1 MSVSFGSGGGDSP
14 DIAQH
19 NRKRRVGVIAIAIVS
34 TFALVAGIGLATS
47 SLIHHDDA
55 SSSAWV
61 KPVADNPDAFSAVTS
76 VAYKSGQSFVDTPTY
91 ISDQAYRNRVGDG
104 ELKTQDAMV
113 MALTRARGDVASV
126 DDLWADGGSRY
137 QGQYNSVIAL
147 YGTANGDYL
156 VGRASSNENGA
167 KTVQALAGPNANNGE
182 VYDDIIYDKIDG
194 LVYVPKHY
202 IKNAN
207 GKSSNLRIQVLTQ
220 VGEDGQASNIGGVD
234 IAANIDGG
242 EGIKGLVRSG
252 VVRAAAL
259 DTQIRL
265 QMFDDADA
273 LLTASHDDLVRQVT
287 INGVP
292 FDSDSDVFAYD
303 ADTGE
308 LVIDQA
314 PLGVHDIA
322 VSVRA
327 KNAVSSAAADVA
339 GALGDLGVRKAYAKA
354 FSGKGEIWSGGKHAI
369 FTFPKVPTVNQVVRF
384 ATNFWYSSNAAWDD
398 RPEQANSGTSE
409 PNLPAGGTVA
419 EATATAILNGT
430 GIDVNSLS
438 AYTGNQLNHML
449 QHGDASNEAGGI
461 KLPAFFASLACAHI
475 NTPLD
480 SSVTATDKEG
490 IYHGNAMMRVYQVD
504 QGSKSAIVGFI
515 TPSTHTQAGVG
526 MFRIWWDVPPTKGK
540 VTMQKVSADPE
551 YVKTHSKYYSLAGA
565 KYALK
570 KGDKVM
576 HTFTTGND
584 GKATDTATVDA
595 GTYTICETKASL
607 GHTLNSRCKD
617 VTVKADSNQNVV
629 MDGQFTEPLATR
641 PVSLKKESFK
651 KSYSDNNNA
660 YDLTGAEYTLYDE
673 NNHVVH
679 VFVTDKDGNTKPVN
693 VKYGRYTLRETKAP
707 HKGYEISDEVK
718 SVEITAGGEV
728 YVF

>member
-1 MSVSFGSGGGDSP
+1 MSVSFGSGSGDSP

-19 NRKRRVGVIAIAIVS
+19 NRKRRASVIAIAIVS
-34 TFALVAGIGLATS
+34 AFALVAGIGLATS
-47 SLIHHDDA
+47 SLMHRDDA

-61 KPVADNPDAFSAVTS
+61 KPIVDNPDAFSAVTS

-91 ISDQAYRNRVGDG
+91 ISDQADRARVGDG
-104 ELKTQDAMV
+104 KLDVQDAMIV
-113 MALTRARGDVASV
+113 ALTRARGDVASI

-167 KTVQALAGPNANNGE
+167 KTVQALAGPNANNG
-182 VYDDIIYDKIDG
+182 VIYDDIMYDKDSG

-202 IKNAN
+202 TRDAN

-220 VGEDGQASNIGGVD
+220 VGEDEQTSNIGGVD

-242 EGIKGLVRSG
+242 DGIKGLARSG

-265 QMFDDADA
+265 QMFDDANA
-273 LLTASHDDLVRQVT
+273 LLAASHDDLVQQVS

-292 FDSDSDVFAYD
+292 FDDDSDAFTYD
-303 ADTGE
+303 AATGE

-327 KNAVSSAAADVA
+327 KNVVASAAADVA
-339 GALGDLGVRKAYAKA
+339 GALGNLGVQKAYAKD
-354 FSGKGEIWSGGKHAI
+354 FGGKGEIWAGGKHAI
-369 FTFPKVPTVNQVVRF
+369 FTFPKIPTVNQTIQF
-384 ATNFWYSSNAAWDD
+384 ATNFWYSSNRAWDHM
-398 RPEQANSGTSE
+398 PEQAGSGTSE
-409 PNLPAGGTVA
+409 PNLPAGGTNA
-419 EATATAILNGT
+419 EATAAAILNGT
-430 GIDVNSLS
+430 GIDINSLS
-438 AYTGNQLNHML
+438 AYTGDQLNHML
-449 QHGDASNEAGGI
+449 QHGVASDEAGGI

-480 SSVTATDKEG
+480 TSIKPTGQEG
-490 IYHGNAMMRVYQVD
+490 IYRGNAMMRVYQVD

-540 VTMQKVSADPE
+540 VTMQKVSADSE

-565 KYALK
+565 KYDLK
-570 KGDKVM
+570 KGDKVV
-576 HTFTTGND
+576 HTFTTGAD
-584 GKATDTATVDA
+584 GKATDSATVDA

-607 GHTLNSRCKD
+607 GHKLNSRCKD

-629 MDGQFTEPLATR
+629 MDGQFAEELATR

-673 NNHVVH
+673 NNNVVH
-679 VFVTDKDGNTKPVN
+679 VFVTDKDGHTEPVN

-707 HKGYEISDEVK
+707 HEGYEISDEVK

-728 YVF
+728 YMF

>member
-19 NRKRRVGVIAIAIVS
+19 NRKRRASIIAIAIVS

-47 SLIHHDDA
+47 SLMHRDDA

-61 KPVADNPDAFSAVTS
+61 KPIVDKPDAFSAVTS

-91 ISDQAYRNRVGDG
+91 ISDQADRARVGDG
-104 ELKTQDAMV
+104 KLDVQDAMIV
-113 MALTRARGDVASV
+113 ALTRARGDVASI

-156 VGRASSNENGA
+156 VGRASSNEHGA
-167 KTVQALAGPNANNGE
+167 KTVQALAGPNANNG
-182 VYDDIIYDKIDG
+182 VTYDDIIYDKIDG

-202 IKNAN
+202 TRDAN

-220 VGEDGQASNIGGVD
+220 VGEDEQTSNIGGVD
-234 IAANIDGG
+234 IATNIDGG
-242 EGIKGLVRSG
+242 DGIKGLARSG

-265 QMFDDADA
+265 QMFDNADA
-273 LLTASHDDLVRQVT
+273 LLAASHDDLVQQVS

-322 VSVRA
+322 VNVRA
-327 KNAVSSAAADVA
+327 KNAVASAAVDVA
-339 GALGDLGVRKAYAKA
+339 GALGSIGVHKAYAKD
-354 FSGKGEIWSGGKHAI
+354 FGGKGEIWSGGKHAI
-369 FTFPKVPTVNQVVRF
+369 FTFPKVPTVNQVVQF
-384 ATNFWYSSNAAWDD
+384 ATNFWYSSNRAWDHL
-398 RPEQANSGTSE
+398 PENGGGTAE
-409 PNLPAGGTVA
+409 PNLPAGGTNA
-419 EATATAILNGT
+419 ETTAAAILNGT

-438 AYTGNQLNHML
+438 AYTGDQLNHML
-449 QHGDASNEAGGI
+449 QHGVASNEAGGI

-480 SSVTATDKEG
+480 TSVKPTGQEG
-490 IYHGNAMMRVYQVD
+490 IYNGKAMMRVYQVD

-540 VTMQKVSADPE
+540 VTMQKVSADSE

-565 KYALK
+565 KYDLK
-570 KGDKVM
+570 KGDKVV
-576 HTFTTGND
+576 HTFTTGAD
-584 GKATDTATVDA
+584 GKATDSATVDA

-607 GHTLNSRCKD
+607 GHKLNSRCKD

-629 MDGQFTEPLATR
+629 MDGQFAEELATR

-673 NNHVVH
+673 NNNVVH
-679 VFVTDKDGNTKPVN
+679 VFVTDKDGHTEPVN

-707 HKGYEISDEVK
+707 HEGYEISDEVK

-728 YVF
+728 YMF

>member
-19 NRKRRVGVIAIAIVS
+19 NRKRRASIIAIAIVS

-47 SLIHHDDA
+47 SLMHRDDA

-61 KPVADNPDAFSAVTS
+61 KPIVDKPDAFSAVTS

-91 ISDQAYRNRVGDG
+91 ISDQADRARVGDG
-104 ELKTQDAMV
+104 KLDVQDAMV
-113 MALTRARGDVASV
+113 VALTRARGDVASV

-156 VGRASSNENGA
+156 VGRASSNEHGA
-167 KTVQALAGPNANNGE
+167 KTVQALAGPNANNG
-182 VYDDIIYDKIDG
+182 VTYDDIIYDKIDG

-202 IKNAN
+202 TRDAN

-220 VGEDGQASNIGGVD
+220 VGEDEQTSNIGGVD

-242 EGIKGLVRSG
+242 DGIKGLARSG

-273 LLTASHDDLVRQVT
+273 LLAASHDDLVQQVS

-327 KNAVSSAAADVA
+327 KNAVASAAVDVA
-339 GALGDLGVRKAYAKA
+339 GALGNLGVHKAYAKN
-354 FSGKGEIWSGGKHAI
+354 FGGKGEIWAFGQHAI
-369 FTFPKVPTVNQVVRF
+369 FTFPKVPTVNQVVQF
-384 ATNFWYSSNAAWDD
+384 ATNFWYSSNLAWDNL
-398 RPEQANSGTSE
+398 PQNGGGTAE
-409 PNLPAGGTVA
+409 PNLPAGGTNA
-419 EATATAILNGT
+419 EATAAAILNGT
-430 GIDVNSLS
+430 GIDINSLS
-438 AYTGNQLNHML
+438 AYTGDQLNHML
-449 QHGDASNEAGGI
+449 QHNNPSNEAGGI

-480 SSVTATDKEG
+480 TSVKPTGQEG
-490 IYHGNAMMRVYQVD
+490 IYNGQAMMRVYQVD

-540 VTMQKVSADPE
+540 VTMQKVSADSE

-565 KYALK
+565 KYDLK
-570 KGDKVM
+570 KGDKVV
-576 HTFTTGND
+576 HTFTTGAD
-584 GKATDTATVDA
+584 GKATDSATVDA

-607 GHTLNSRCKD
+607 GHKLNSRCKD

-629 MDGQFTEPLATR
+629 MDGQFAEELATR

-673 NNHVVH
+673 NNNVVH
-679 VFVTDKDGNTKPVN
+679 VFVTDKDGHTEPVN

-707 HKGYEISDEVK
+707 HEGYEISDEVK

-728 YVF
+728 YMF

>member
-1 MSVSFGSGGGDSP
+1 MSVLFGSGGGDSP

-19 NRKRRVGVIAIAIVS
+19 NRKRRASIIAIAIVS

-47 SLIHHDDA
+47 SLMHRDDA

-61 KPVADNPDAFSAVTS
+61 KPIVDKPDAFSAVTS

-91 ISDQAYRNRVGDG
+91 ISDQADRARVGDG
-104 ELKTQDAMV
+104 KLDVQDAMV
-113 MALTRARGDVASV
+113 VALTRARGDVASV

-156 VGRASSNENGA
+156 VGRASSNEYGA
-167 KTVQALAGPNANNGE
+167 KTVQALAGPNANNG
-182 VYDDIIYDKIDG
+182 VTYDDIIYDKIDG

-202 IKNAN
+202 TRDAN

-220 VGEDGQASNIGGVD
+220 VGEDEQTSNIGGVD
-234 IAANIDGG
+234 IATNIDGG
-242 EGIKGLVRSG
+242 DGIKGLVRSG

-265 QMFDDADA
+265 QMFDNADA
-273 LLTASHDDLVRQVT
+273 LLAASHDDLVQQMS

-327 KNAVSSAAADVA
+327 KNAVASAAVDVA
-339 GALGDLGVRKAYAKA
+339 GALGSIGVHKAYAKN
-354 FSGKGEIWSGGKHAI
+354 FGGKGEIWAGGQHAI
-369 FTFPKVPTVNQVVRF
+369 FTFPKVPTVNQVVQF
-384 ATNFWYSSNAAWDD
+384 ATNFWYSSNRAWDHL
-398 RPEQANSGTSE
+398 PENGGGTAE
-409 PNLPAGGTVA
+409 PNLPAGGTNA
-419 EATATAILNGT
+419 ETTAAAILNGT

-438 AYTGNQLNHML
+438 AYTGDQLNHML
-449 QHGDASNEAGGI
+449 QHGVASNEAGGI

-480 SSVTATDKEG
+480 TSVKPTGQEG
-490 IYHGNAMMRVYQVD
+490 IYNGQAMMRVYQVD

-540 VTMQKVSADPE
+540 VTMQKVSADSE

-565 KYALK
+565 KYDLK
-570 KGDKVM
+570 KGDKVV
-576 HTFTTGND
+576 HTFTTGAD
-584 GKATDTATVDA
+584 GKATDSATVDA

-607 GHTLNSRCKD
+607 GHKLNSRCKD

-629 MDGQFTEPLATR
+629 MDGQFAEELATR

-673 NNHVVH
+673 NNNVVH
-679 VFVTDKDGNTKPVN
+679 VFVTDKDGHTEPVN

-707 HKGYEISDEVK
+707 HEGYEISDEVK

-728 YVF
+728 YMF

>member
-1 MSVSFGSGGGDSP
+1 MSVSFGSGDGASP
-14 DIAQH
+14 DVVQH
-19 NRKRRVGVIAIAIVS
+19 NRKRRVGAIAVAIVS

-47 SLIHHDDA
+47 SLMHRDDA

-61 KPVADNPDAFSAVTS
+61 KPIVDNPDAFSAVTS

-91 ISDQAYRNRVGDG
+91 ISDQADRARVGDG
-104 ELKTQDAMV
+104 KLDVQDAMV
-113 MALTRARGDVASV
+113 VALTRARGDVASV

-156 VGRASSNENGA
+156 VGRASSNEHGA
-167 KTVQALAGPNANNGE
+167 KTVQALAGPNANNG
-182 VYDDIIYDKIDG
+182 VTYDDIIYDKIDG

-202 IKNAN
+202 TRDAN

-220 VGEDGQASNIGGVD
+220 VGEDEQTSNIGGVD
-234 IAANIDGG
+234 IATNIDGG
-242 EGIKGLVRSG
+242 DGIKGLVQSG
-252 VVRAAAL
+252 IVRAAAL

-265 QMFDDADA
+265 QMFDNADA
-273 LLTASHDDLVRQVT
+273 LLAASHDDLVQQVS

-327 KNAVSSAAADVA
+327 KNAVASAAVDVA
-339 GALGDLGVRKAYAKA
+339 GALGSIGVHKAYAKD
-354 FSGKGEIWSGGKHAI
+354 FGGKGEIWSGGKHAI
-369 FTFPKVPTVNQVVRF
+369 FTFPKVPTVNQVVQF
-384 ATNFWYSSNAAWDD
+384 ATNFWYSSNLAWDHL
-398 RPEQANSGTSE
+398 PENGGGTAE
-409 PNLPAGGTVA
+409 PNLPAGGTTA

-438 AYTGNQLNHML
+438 AYTGDQLNHML
-449 QHGDASNEAGGI
+449 QHNDPSNEAGGI

-480 SSVTATDKEG
+480 TSVNPTGQEG
-490 IYHGNAMMRVYQVD
+490 IYRGNAMMRIYQVN
-504 QGSKSAIVGFI
+504 QASKSAIVGFI

-540 VTMQKVSADPE
+540 VTMQKVSADSE

-565 KYALK
+565 KYDLK
-570 KGDKVM
+570 KGDKVV
-576 HTFTTGND
+576 HTFTTGAD
-584 GKATDTATVDA
+584 GKATDSATVDA

-607 GHTLNSRCKD
+607 GHKLNSRCKD

-629 MDGQFTEPLATR
+629 MDGQFAEELATR

-673 NNHVVH
+673 NNNVVH
-679 VFVTDKDGNTKPVN
+679 VFVTNKDGHTKPVN
-693 VKYGRYTLRETKAP
+693 VKYGKYTLRETKAP
-707 HKGYEISDEVK
+707 HEGYEISDEVK

-728 YVF
+728 YMF

>member
-1 MSVSFGSGGGDSP
+1 M
-14 DIAQH
+14 
-19 NRKRRVGVIAIAIVS
+19 
-34 TFALVAGIGLATS
+34 
-47 SLIHHDDA
+47 
-55 SSSAWV
+55 
-61 KPVADNPDAFSAVTS
+61 
-76 VAYKSGQSFVDTPTY
+76 
-91 ISDQAYRNRVGDG
+91 
-104 ELKTQDAMV
+104 
-113 MALTRARGDVASV
+113 
-126 DDLWADGGSRY
+126 
-137 QGQYNSVIAL
+137 IAL

-182 VYDDIIYDKIDG
+182 IYDDIIYDKIDG

-202 IKNAN
+202 MTDAN

-273 LLTASHDDLVRQVT
+273 LLAASHDDLVRQVT

-322 VSVRA
+322 VSVHA

-339 GALGDLGVRKAYAKA
+339 GALGDLGVHKAYAKD
-354 FSGKGEIWSGGKHAI
+354 FGGKGEIWSGGKHAI
-369 FTFPKVPTVNQVVRF
+369 FTFPKVPTVNQAVRF

-409 PNLPAGGTVA
+409 PNLPAGGTAA
-419 EATATAILNGT
+419 EATAAAILNVRFATNFWYSSNAAWDDRPEQANSGTSEPNLPAGGTAAEATAAAILNGT

-449 QHGDASNEAGGI
+449 QHGVASNEAGGI

-526 MFRIWWDVPPTKGK
+526 MFRIWWEVPPTKGK

-570 KGDKVM
+570 KGDKVV
-576 HTFTTGND
+576 HTFTTGNN

-718 SVEITAGGEV
+718 SVEITAGGGV

>member
-19 NRKRRVGVIAIAIVS
+19 NRKRRVSIIAIAIVS

-47 SLIHHDDA
+47 SLMHRDDA

-61 KPVADNPDAFSAVTS
+61 KPIVDKPDAFSAVTS

-91 ISDQAYRNRVGDG
+91 ISDQADRARVGDG
-104 ELKTQDAMV
+104 KLDVQDAMV
-113 MALTRARGDVASV
+113 VALTRARGDVTSV

-156 VGRASSNENGA
+156 VGRASSNEHGA
-167 KTVQALAGPNANNGE
+167 KTVQALAGPNANNG
-182 VYDDIIYDKIDG
+182 VTYDDIIYDKIDG

-202 IKNAN
+202 TRDAN

-220 VGEDGQASNIGGVD
+220 VGEDEQTSNIGGVD
-234 IAANIDGG
+234 IATNIDGG
-242 EGIKGLVRSG
+242 DGIKGLVRSG

-265 QMFDDADA
+265 QMFDNADA
-273 LLTASHDDLVRQVT
+273 LLAASHDDLVQQVS

-327 KNAVSSAAADVA
+327 KNVVASAAVDVA
-339 GALGDLGVRKAYAKA
+339 GALGNLGVHKAYAKN
-354 FSGKGEIWSGGKHAI
+354 FGGKGEIWAFGQHAI
-369 FTFPKVPTVNQVVRF
+369 FTFPKVPTVNQVVQF
-384 ATNFWYSSNAAWDD
+384 ATNFWYSSNLAWDHL
-398 RPEQANSGTSE
+398 PENGGGTAE
-409 PNLPAGGTVA
+409 PNLPAGGTNA
-419 EATATAILNGT
+419 EATAAAILNGT
-430 GIDVNSLS
+430 GIDINSLS
-438 AYTGNQLNHML
+438 AYTGDQLNHML
-449 QHGDASNEAGGI
+449 QHNNPSNEAGGI

-480 SSVTATDKEG
+480 TSVKPTGQEG
-490 IYHGNAMMRVYQVD
+490 IYNGKAMMRVYQVD

-540 VTMQKVSADPE
+540 VTMQKVSADSE

-565 KYALK
+565 KYDLK
-570 KGDKVM
+570 KGDKVV
-576 HTFTTGND
+576 HTFTTGAD
-584 GKATDTATVDA
+584 GKATDSATVDA

-607 GHTLNSRCKD
+607 GHKLNSRCKD

-629 MDGQFTEPLATR
+629 MDGQFAEELATR

-673 NNHVVH
+673 NNNVVH
-679 VFVTDKDGNTKPVN
+679 VFVTDKDGHTEPVN

-707 HKGYEISDEVK
+707 HEGYEISDEVK

-728 YVF
+728 YMF

>member
-14 DIAQH
+14 DIAQR
-19 NRKRRVGVIAIAIVS
+19 NRKRRASIIAIAIVS

-47 SLIHHDDA
+47 SLMHRDDA

-61 KPVADNPDAFSAVTS
+61 KPIVDKPDAFSAVTS

-91 ISDQAYRNRVGDG
+91 ISDQADRARVGDG
-104 ELKTQDAMV
+104 KLDVQDAMV
-113 MALTRARGDVASV
+113 VALTRARGDVASV

-156 VGRASSNENGA
+156 VGRASSNEHGA
-167 KTVQALAGPNANNGE
+167 KTVQALAGPNANNG
-182 VYDDIIYDKIDG
+182 VTYDDIIYDKIDG

-202 IKNAN
+202 TKDAN

-220 VGEDGQASNIGGVD
+220 VGEDEQTSNIGGVD
-234 IAANIDGG
+234 IATNIDGG
-242 EGIKGLVRSG
+242 DGIKGLARSG

-265 QMFDDADA
+265 QMFDNADA
-273 LLTASHDDLVRQVT
+273 LLAASHDDLVQQVS

-327 KNAVSSAAADVA
+327 KNAVASAAVDVA
-339 GALGDLGVRKAYAKA
+339 GALGSIGVHKAYAKD
-354 FSGKGEIWSGGKHAI
+354 FGGKGEIWSGGKHAI
-369 FTFPKVPTVNQVVRF
+369 FTFPKVPTVNQVVQF
-384 ATNFWYSSNAAWDD
+384 ATNFWYSSNRAWDHL
-398 RPEQANSGTSE
+398 PENGGGTAE
-409 PNLPAGGTVA
+409 PNLPAGGTNA
-419 EATATAILNGT
+419 ETTAAAILNGT

-438 AYTGNQLNHML
+438 AYTGDQLNHML
-449 QHGDASNEAGGI
+449 QHGVASNEAGGI

-480 SSVTATDKEG
+480 TSVKPTGQEG
-490 IYHGNAMMRVYQVD
+490 IYRGNAMMRVYQVD

-540 VTMQKVSADPE
+540 VTMQKVSADSE

-565 KYALK
+565 KYDLK
-570 KGDKVM
+570 KGDKVV
-576 HTFTTGND
+576 HTFTTGAD
-584 GKATDTATVDA
+584 GKATDSATVDA

-607 GHTLNSRCKD
+607 GHKLNSRCKD

-629 MDGQFTEPLATR
+629 MDGQFAEELATR

-673 NNHVVH
+673 NNNVVH
-679 VFVTDKDGNTKPVN
+679 VFVTDKDGHTEPVN

-707 HKGYEISDEVK
+707 HEGYEISDEVK

-728 YVF
+728 YMF

>member
-14 DIAQH
+14 DIAPH

-91 ISDQAYRNRVGDG
+91 ISDQADRNRVGDG

-156 VGRASSNENGA
+156 VGRASSNEHGA

-182 VYDDIIYDKIDG
+182 IYDDIIYDKIDG

-202 IKNAN
+202 TKNAN

-220 VGEDGQASNIGGVD
+220 VGEDEQASNIGGVD

-273 LLTASHDDLVRQVT
+273 LLAASHDDLVRQVT

-322 VSVRA
+322 VSVHA
-327 KNAVSSAAADVA
+327 KNAVASAAVDVA
-339 GALGDLGVRKAYAKA
+339 GALGNLGVHKAYAKD

-384 ATNFWYSSNAAWDD
+384 ATNFWYSSNAAWND

-409 PNLPAGGTVA
+409 PNLPAGGTVT

-438 AYTGNQLNHML
+438 ADTG
-449 QHGDASNEAGGI
+449 
-461 KLPAFFASLACAHI
+461 FAH
-475 NTPLD
+475 
-480 SSVTATDKEG
+480 
-490 IYHGNAMMRVYQVD
+490 H
-504 QGSKSAIVGFI
+504 QGCVQESELLIPSAREH
-515 TPSTHTQAGVG
+515 HT
-526 MFRIWWDVPPTKGK
+526 
-540 VTMQKVSADPE
+540 S
-551 YVKTHSKYYSLAGA
+551 
-565 KYALK
+565 
-570 KGDKVM
+570 
-576 HTFTTGND
+576 
-584 GKATDTATVDA
+584 
-595 GTYTICETKASL
+595 
-607 GHTLNSRCKD
+607 
-617 VTVKADSNQNVV
+617 
-629 MDGQFTEPLATR
+629 
-641 PVSLKKESFK
+641 
-651 KSYSDNNNA
+651 
-660 YDLTGAEYTLYDE
+660 
-673 NNHVVH
+673 
-679 VFVTDKDGNTKPVN
+679 
-693 VKYGRYTLRETKAP
+693 
-707 HKGYEISDEVK
+707 
-718 SVEITAGGEV
+718 
-728 YVF
+728 

>member
-19 NRKRRVGVIAIAIVS
+19 NRKRRASIIAIAIVS

-47 SLIHHDDA
+47 SLMHRDDA

-61 KPVADNPDAFSAVTS
+61 KPIVDKPDAFSAVTS

-91 ISDQAYRNRVGDG
+91 ISDQADRARVGDG
-104 ELKTQDAMV
+104 KLDVQDAMV
-113 MALTRARGDVASV
+113 VALTRARGDVASI

-156 VGRASSNENGA
+156 VGRASSNEHGA
-167 KTVQALAGPNANNGE
+167 KTVQALAGPNANNG
-182 VYDDIIYDKIDG
+182 VTYDDIIYDKIDG

-202 IKNAN
+202 TRDAN

-220 VGEDGQASNIGGVD
+220 VGEDEQTSNIGGVD
-234 IAANIDGG
+234 IATNIDGG
-242 EGIKGLVRSG
+242 DGIKGLVRSG

-265 QMFDDADA
+265 QMFDNADA
-273 LLTASHDDLVRQVT
+273 LLAASHDDLVQQVS

-327 KNAVSSAAADVA
+327 KNAVASAAVDVA
-339 GALGDLGVRKAYAKA
+339 GALGSIGVHKAYAKD
-354 FSGKGEIWSGGKHAI
+354 FGGKGEIWAFGQHAI
-369 FTFPKVPTVNQVVRF
+369 FTFPKVPTVNQVVQF
-384 ATNFWYSSNAAWDD
+384 ATNFWYSSNLAWDHL
-398 RPEQANSGTSE
+398 PENGGGTAE
-409 PNLPAGGTVA
+409 PNLPAGGTNA
-419 EATATAILNGT
+419 EATAAAILNGT
-430 GIDVNSLS
+430 GIDINSLS
-438 AYTGNQLNHML
+438 AYTGDQLNHML
-449 QHGDASNEAGGI
+449 QHNNPSNEAGGI

-480 SSVTATDKEG
+480 TSVKPTGQEG
-490 IYHGNAMMRVYQVD
+490 IYNGQAMMRVYQVD

-540 VTMQKVSADPE
+540 VTMQKVSADSE

-565 KYALK
+565 KYDLK
-570 KGDKVM
+570 KGDKVV
-576 HTFTTGND
+576 HTFTTGAD
-584 GKATDTATVDA
+584 GKATDSATVDA

-607 GHTLNSRCKD
+607 GHKLNSRCKD

-629 MDGQFTEPLATR
+629 MDGQFAEELATR

-673 NNHVVH
+673 NNNVVH
-679 VFVTDKDGNTKPVN
+679 VFVTDKDGHTKPVN

-707 HKGYEISDEVK
+707 HEGYEISDEVK

-728 YVF
+728 YMF

>member
-1 MSVSFGSGGGDSP
+1 MSVSFGSGDGASP
-14 DIAQH
+14 DVVQH
-19 NRKRRVGVIAIAIVS
+19 NRKRRVGAIAVAIVS

-47 SLIHHDDA
+47 SLMHRDDA

-61 KPVADNPDAFSAVTS
+61 KPIVDNPDAFSAVTS

-91 ISDQAYRNRVGDG
+91 ISDQADRARVGDG
-104 ELKTQDAMV
+104 KLDVQDAMV
-113 MALTRARGDVASV
+113 VALTRARGDVTSV

-156 VGRASSNENGA
+156 VGRASSNEHGA
-167 KTVQALAGPNANNGE
+167 KTVQALAGPNANNG
-182 VYDDIIYDKIDG
+182 VTYDDIIYDKIDG

-202 IKNAN
+202 TRDAN

-220 VGEDGQASNIGGVD
+220 VGEDEQTSNIGGVD
-234 IAANIDGG
+234 IATNIDGG
-242 EGIKGLVRSG
+242 DGIKGLVRSG

-265 QMFDDADA
+265 QMFDNADA
-273 LLTASHDDLVRQVT
+273 LLAASHDDLVQQVS

-327 KNAVSSAAADVA
+327 KNAVASAAADVA
-339 GALGDLGVRKAYAKA
+339 GALGNLGVHKAYAKN
-354 FSGKGEIWSGGKHAI
+354 FGGKGEIWAFGQHAI
-369 FTFPKVPTVNQVVRF
+369 FTFPKVPTVNQVVQF
-384 ATNFWYSSNAAWDD
+384 ATNFWYSSNLAWDHL
-398 RPEQANSGTSE
+398 PENGGGTAE
-409 PNLPAGGTVA
+409 PNLPAGGTTA

-438 AYTGNQLNHML
+438 AYTGDQLNHML
-449 QHGDASNEAGGI
+449 QHNDPSNEAGGI

-480 SSVTATDKEG
+480 TSVKPTGQEG
-490 IYHGNAMMRVYQVD
+490 IYRGNAMMRVYQVD

-540 VTMQKVSADPE
+540 VTMQKVSADSE

-565 KYALK
+565 KYDLK
-570 KGDKVM
+570 KGDKVV
-576 HTFTTGND
+576 HTFTTGAD
-584 GKATDTATVDA
+584 GKATDSATVDA

-607 GHTLNSRCKD
+607 GHKLNSRCKD

-629 MDGQFTEPLATR
+629 MDGQFAEELATR

-673 NNHVVH
+673 NNNVVH
-679 VFVTDKDGNTKPVN
+679 VFVTNKDGHTKPVN
-693 VKYGRYTLRETKAP
+693 VKYGKYTLRETKAP
-707 HKGYEISDEVK
+707 HEGYEISDEVK

-728 YVF
+728 YMF